1 MNTTMDETVCVDA
14 SLIVALL
21 MPERYTS
28 QSTHLWEAWVSQDI
42 QIVSPSLLG
51 YEVTSALYRKMF
63 QGMITPEDGQSALQ
77 QFVALDIKMLTL
89 PELHFSA
96 TELARQFNRPNTYDA
111 HYLALSK
118 HLASALWTADERLY
132 NTVRDKFSFV
142 RWVEENPE

>member
-1 MNTTMDETVCVDA
+1 MDESVCVDA

-28 QSTHLWEAWVSQDI
+28 PATHLWETWASQDI
-42 QIVSPSLLG
+42 RIVAPSLLG
-51 YEVTSALYRKMF
+51 YEVTSALYRKVF
-63 QGMITPEDGQSALQ
+63 RGEITPEDGLAALQ
-77 QFVALDIKMLTL
+77 QFVALNIETLTL

-96 TELARQFNRPNTYDA
+96 AELARQFNRPNTYDA

-132 NTVRDKFSFV
+132 NTVRDKFPFI
-142 RWVEENPE
+142 RWVEENPEQD